1 MPSIFQGIYGES
13 VGIAGLNYIALGL
26 GLSGAS
32 QINARTMDKVYVMLK
47 KRNGGVGRPEF
58 RLRECRSLCFSFLL
72 SCLRLCAPFVGLGCA
87 REREDGM
94 LMAGLGICSVDGAG
108 DDLSPRGPAHCG
120 LVRADAFALD
130 RDGHREFLASL
141 MTAFC

>member
-1 MPSIFQGIYGES
+1 M
-13 VGIAGLNYIALGL
+13 
-26 GLSGAS
+26 SGA
-32 QINARTMDKVYVMLK
+32 
-47 KRNGGVGRPEF
+47 
-58 RLRECRSLCFSFLL
+58 LCALVFSFLVFF
-72 SCLRLCAPFVGLGCA
+72 FVLLFVDLGCA
-87 REREDGM
+87 REREDEM

-120 LVRADAFALD
+120 LVRADAFTLD

>member
-13 VGIAGLNYIALGL
+13 VGIAGLNYIALGI

-58 RLRECRSLCFSFLL
+58 RLREWRSLCFGFLL
-72 SCLRLCAPFVGLGCA
+72 SCLLLCAPFC
-87 REREDGM
+87 
-94 LMAGLGICSVDGAG
+94 
-108 DDLSPRGPAHCG
+108 
-120 LVRADAFALD
+120 
-130 RDGHREFLASL
+130 
-141 MTAFC
+141 